1 MLKCLCSNEKGRV
14 PTPAIKGLL
23 QSFITIITKRT
34 ECVSRVQFRI
44 QGKCVQAVR
53 HEETI
58 LWREISS

>member
-44 QGKCVQAVR
+44 QGKCAQAVR

-58 LWREISS
+58 L